1 MDFSTSLNAFTS
13 QKIINYDK
21 WKINLDGFYDEEY
34 SGWRWSVDVSY
45 PGGTMASGGYGIDN
59 EILYKTQKE
68 ALEHGLRIDI
78 LAPTPETPSMTMAL
92 ERYIADSNKGK

>member
-1 MDFSTSLNAFTS
+1 MDYSTDLNAFTS

-21 WKINLDGFYDEEY
+21 WKITLDGFYDEEY

-68 ALEHGLRIDI
+68 ALEYAIEMICGFRADGKELRRDMRLKFI
-78 LAPTPETPSMTMAL
+78 LDL
-92 ERYIADSNKGK
+92 